1 MCIICLVQ
9 ALWGVSSLSYDS
21 TLKMILVGNGPI
33 HVVWNKPVLWSKS
46 GSCGE
51 IICIVRQVCALW
63 AIWGVQVIFMGFDR
77 EGVIQ
82 FCVLQ
87 NSLCCRLFLGIL
99 K

>member
-1 MCIICLVQ
+1 MERVRRRQLPRGTRELVGVITCLQ
-9 ALWGVSSLSYDS
+9 SR
-21 TLKMILVGNGPI
+21 LKMILVGNGPI

-51 IICIVRQVCALW
+51 IICIVGQVCALW

-82 FCVLQ
+82 FCVL
-87 NSLCCRLFLGIL
+87 
-99 K
+99 